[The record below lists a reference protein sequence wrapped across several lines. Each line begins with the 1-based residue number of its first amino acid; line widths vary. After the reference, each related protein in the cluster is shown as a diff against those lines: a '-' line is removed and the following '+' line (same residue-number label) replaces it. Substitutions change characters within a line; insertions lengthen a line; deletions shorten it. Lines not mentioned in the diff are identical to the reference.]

1 MTTLL
6 DIDPDILEAAE
17 ALAKQSHSTPGQ
29 VLSDLARKGMA
40 KSAGELNSSGAFRNG
55 FEILP
60 AHNRVIT
67 QELIE
72 KFRADSETR

>member
-6 DIDPDILEAAE
+6 DIDPDILAAAE

-40 KSAGELNSSGAFRNG
+40 QSAGEMNLSVAFRNG

-60 AHNRVIT
+60 AQNRVIT
-67 QELIE
+67 PDLIE
-72 KFRADSETR
+72 KLMAESEP